1 MGTLDDKVAIVTGG
15 TSGIGA
21 RAAELLTAEG
31 ARVVISGRRTQE
43 GETLVRSLGREAS
56 FMRTDVTVEADVEA
70 LVAFAIERY
79 GRLDCLFNTAG
90 DGGTPGGI
98 ATLDL
103 ERFNDT
109 IAVHVGGA
117 VAGMK
122 HAAPVMVA
130 QGSGSIINIA
140 SIGGHVAGWT
150 FLDYSAAKAAV
161 IHLTR
166 CVAAELG
173 EHGVRVNSISP
184 GPIMTGSFGKG
195 AGLNPGDPDRDA
207 AALEPVFRSR
217 LKMYQP
223 IGRAGRPADV
233 APAALWLAS

>member
-21 RAAELLTAEG
+21 RAAELFSAEG

-70 LVAFAIERY
+70 LVAFAVERY
-79 GRLDCLFNTAG
+79 GRLDCFFTTAG

-98 ATLDL
+98 AMLDW
-103 ERFNDT
+103 ERFNHT

-130 QGSGSIINIA
+130 QGSGSIINTA

-150 FLDYSAAKAAV
+150 FLDYSAAKAAI
-161 IHLTR
+161 IHLTP
-166 CVAAELG
+166 CAAAQRG
-173 EHGVRVNSISP
+173 EHGLPVQLLSP
-184 GPIMTGSFGKG
+184 RASLTRHFPQ
-195 AGLNPGDPDRDA
+195 DA
-207 AALEPVFRSR
+207 R
-217 LKMYQP
+217 
-223 IGRAGRPADV
+223 IRP
-233 APAALWLAS
+233 